1 MPASASTA
9 VLGSSYA
16 PSPTSPRASSPAA
29 ATPAPAS
36 VTLRRPCPSATVLV
50 GSGKD
55 RWLYVFLPELRSAPN
70 PIRPGRDRAGLSF
83 ARASRRASSPSSSP
97 FCRVK
102 PMRFVAC
109 ASSASTPVV
118 ELLTH
123 VQGQQT

>member
-16 PSPTSPRASSPAA
+16 PSPTSPRAVLAGGGYARACLRDLPR
-29 ATPAPAS
+29 
-36 VTLRRPCPSATVLV
+36 RRPCPSATVLV

-55 RWLYVFLPELRSAPN
+55 RWLYLRSAPN
-70 PIRPGRDRAGLSF
+70 PVRPGRDRAGLSS
-83 ARASRRASSPSSSP
+83 ARASRHASSPSSSL

-118 ELLTH
+118 ELLTR
-123 VQGQQT
+123 VRGQQT